1 MDGVDLLIRKLEAR
15 DEVSD
20 AERAALRAAAGPDEV
35 FDPRADVVVQGERQT
50 ASRLLVSGMVARIK
64 VLEDGRRQI
73 TEVHVPGDFV
83 DLHSLLLKRL
93 DHDIAAIGPA
103 RLTRFSHEALRRITE
118 AHPHLTRLLWMAT
131 LIDAAVHREWLVAA
145 GRKSALE
152 QVAGLFCE
160 LLVRNQV
167 VGLAPGDSYAFPPI
181 QTDLADAC
189 GLSSVHINRVVQE
202 LREMRL
208 ISWANGRVTVHDYP
222 RLAELG
228 RFDPAFL
235 ILRREPR

>member
-15 DEVSD
+15 DHVSA
-20 AERAALRAAAGPDEV
+20 AEKAALRAAAGPEET
-35 FDPRADVVVQGERQT
+35 FAHRADVARQGERQT
-50 ASRLLVSGMVARIK
+50 ASRLLVSGMVVRTR

-83 DLHSLLLKRL
+83 DLHGMLLKQL
-93 DHDIAAIGPA
+93 DHDLVAIGPA
-103 RLTRFSHEALRRITE
+103 RLQRFSHEALRRITE
-118 AHPHLTRLLWMAT
+118 EQPHLTRMLWMST
-131 LIDAAVHREWLVAA
+131 LLDAAVHREWLVAA
-145 GRKSALE
+145 GRRSAIQ

-167 VGLAPGDSYAFPPI
+167 VGLAPRDSYAFPPI

-202 LREMRL
+202 LRELKL
-208 ISWANGRVTVHDYP
+208 ISWSGGRVTIHDYR

-228 RFDPAFL
+228 RFDPSFL
-235 ILRREPR
+235 ILQREPR